1 MFDMKMLYLIIL
13 LMFFSFVCEA
23 KNKESISDSIE
34 IVSQIKA
41 DKVLSAFD
49 SIKAAKL
56 LYSIEDKYYY
66 VIIQVST
73 LYYKEFFISLSDNGD
88 IDEIRLILYEDNTRR
103 KRKQNRQYKELLSKA
118 EPIFTFDKKLSNDYI
133 TRIPNAK
140 YIGERYSYFVL
151 KDLNNVKYIEYRL
164 PVITFPS
171 PISAYLLAY
180 LIRRLSDEI
189 KLLDR

>member
-1 MFDMKMLYLIIL
+1 MKMLYLIIL

-23 KNKESISDSIE
+23 KDKESISDSIE

-88 IDEIRLILYEDNTRR
+88 IDEIRLILYEDSTRR

>member
-1 MFDMKMLYLIIL
+1 
-13 LMFFSFVCEA
+13 MFFSFVCEA
-23 KNKESISDSIE
+23 KDKESISDSTE

-151 KDLNNVKYIEYRL
+151 KDLNNVKYMEYRL

-171 PISAYLLAY
+171 PINAYLLAY

>member
-23 KNKESISDSIE
+23 KDKESISDSIE

-73 LYYKEFFISLSDNGD
+73 LYYKEFFHCCPEKFYHSVSCLG
-88 IDEIRLILYEDNTRR
+88 
-103 KRKQNRQYKELLSKA
+103 
-118 EPIFTFDKKLSNDYI
+118 
-133 TRIPNAK
+133 
-140 YIGERYSYFVL
+140 
-151 KDLNNVKYIEYRL
+151 
-164 PVITFPS
+164 PS
-171 PISAYLLAY
+171 PSGTLVVM
-180 LIRRLSDEI
+180 SV
-189 KLLDR
+189 